1 MATTSSRVQKLF
13 ASVKTAAQLNELLDA
28 LEKASVERASAL
40 GLESKGGVYVQP
52 AGKPRTAADEPSKP
66 TAAPKPPS
74 EYRRLQVKAK
84 ALGINAT
91 GTKAALKARVEW
103 AESGKPVMATAANG
117 PSPAPAAKKRS
128 KPAAP
133 AEAQAREDAA
143 GPPGPRHRRHAEAG
157 HAGGNP
163 GRLRAAAAGQES
175 LMTPSR
181 SAL

>member
-13 ASVKTAAQLNELLDA
+13 ASVKTADQLNELLDL

-52 AGKPRTAADEPSKP
+52 AGKPRTVADEPSKP
-66 TAAPKPPS
+66 AAAPKPPT
-74 EYRRLQVKAK
+74 EYRRLQAKAK

-91 GTKAALKARVEW
+91 GTKDALKARVEW

-117 PSPAPAAKKRS
+117 PSPAPAVKKRS

-133 AEAQAREDAA
+133 APKLKPAKTPLVLLVHDTDGTLRPATPEEI
-143 GPPGPRHRRHAEAG
+143 
-157 HAGGNP
+157 
-163 GRLRAAAAGQES
+163 RAAYGLLPPVKKAS
-175 LMTPSR
+175 
-181 SAL
+181 